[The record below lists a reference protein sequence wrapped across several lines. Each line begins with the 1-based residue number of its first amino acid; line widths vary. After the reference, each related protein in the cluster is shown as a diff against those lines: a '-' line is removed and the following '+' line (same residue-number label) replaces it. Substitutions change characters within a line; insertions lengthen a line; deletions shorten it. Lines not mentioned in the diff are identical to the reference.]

1 MAFQRRAR
9 SLWAYWRAEQ
19 RTLRQGLVA
28 LVLSTFAGFVAGLTL
43 SHISETLTLLPGLLV
58 LIPAAVGMR
67 GTIFGAIGARLGT
80 STHAGLFEA
89 TLRRT
94 SVLGQNIEVGI
105 LTTLSSSLYL
115 AALARL
121 MMAALSPTRPSISF
135 WDLVTISV
143 VGGALGSIIIL
154 AVTIALSLLS
164 HRRGWDLDAVSTPM
178 VTALGDMAT
187 LPTLFLATF
196 IVRNDAANAV
206 VATICAAAGVYAAIK
221 GFTTGNTVVRRI
233 VLEMT
238 GVILLTPLLDILA
251 GGLLQAREP
260 ALAFVPALYLLIP
273 PFVSQAGALGG
284 ILSSRLTSKLQL
296 GVITARGRPEAP
308 ALIDASLI
316 LAFGLVVFT
325 LIGVV
330 TVALSNLT
338 GLGHPGA
345 TTVIAG
351 TLLAGVMALPITIV
365 VAYYLAILTTRFGL
379 DPDNQGVP
387 IITSLMD
394 LVGVACVLF
403 AMSLLGVALHG

>member
-1 MAFQRRAR
+1 MAFPRRAR

-89 TLRRT
+89 TLKRT

-221 GFTTGNTVVRRI
+221 GFTTRNTVVRRI

-338 GLGHPGA
+338 GLGRPGV

-351 TLLAGVMALPITIV
+351 TLLAGVMALPITMV

>member
-1 MAFQRRAR
+1 MAFPRRAR

-28 LVLSTFAGFVAGLTL
+28 LVLSTFAGFVACLTL

-89 TLRRT
+89 TLKRT

-221 GFTTGNTVVRRI
+221 GFTTRNTVVRRI

-351 TLLAGVMALPITIV
+351 TLLAGVMALPITMV

>member
-1 MAFQRRAR
+1 MAFPRRAR
-9 SLWAYWRAEQ
+9 RLWAYWRAEQ

-28 LVLSTFAGFVAGLTL
+28 LVLSTFAAFVAGLTL
-43 SHISETLTLLPGLLV
+43 SHIAETLTLLPGLLV

-94 SVLGQNIEVGI
+94 SILGRNIEVGI

-121 MMAALSPTRPSISF
+121 MMAAISPARPSISF
-135 WDLVTISV
+135 LDLVTISV
-143 VGGALGSIIIL
+143 VGGALGSILIL
-154 AVTIALSLLS
+154 AVTIGLSLLS
-164 HRRGWDLDAVSTPM
+164 YRRGWDLDAVSTPM

-196 IVRNDAANAV
+196 IVRNDAANAL
-206 VATICAAAGVYAAIK
+206 VAIACAAAGVYAAVK
-221 GFTTGNTVVRRI
+221 GLATRNAPVRRI

-345 TTVIAG
+345 STLIAG
-351 TLLAGVMALPITIV
+351 TLVAGLIALPITIA
-365 VAYYLAILTTRFGL
+365 VAYYLAILTSRFGL